1 MPCGVLIAL
10 FLVDNSSY
18 LFSLLFSISSLTG
31 VTILL
36 SLTVFLNMVAET
48 MVDNETFLNGSLFH
62 AIFFLLSR
70 LQPATSDAVP
80 LLGRR
85 RLITAFFAFFLFP
98 LQAELPQKKPR
109 RTSNDNEISKMAGIM
124 FYSPE

>member
-18 LFSLLFSISSLTG
+18 LFSLLSSFLVG

-48 MVDNETFLNGSLFH
+48 MVDNETSLKWFLVLCNN
-62 AIFFLLSR
+62 LSSSFT
-70 LQPATSDAVP
+70 A
-80 LLGRR
+80 GHFRR
-85 RLITAFFAFFLFP
+85 CASFR
-98 LQAELPQKKPR
+98 
-109 RTSNDNEISKMAGIM
+109 
-124 FYSPE
+124 